1 MLNRFITMK
10 EEEKRSPKQLRPY
23 LASEDESEDLY
34 WEMMSSFSHNS
45 SLRRVDRYSKTGS
58 APEMKAIREA
68 CSIRSRS
75 GTDSLVSENEFSHTH
90 SSRYASFTNEMREQE
105 EKMSDLPRLEAQME
119 HSFDNAKDFNYSS
132 KNEMVEEHSDNPGSS
147 FFMASRLEI
156 EVDAVGDHGASNLDV
171 AGVTNQS
178 IALRCDKHGVEED
191 QDASPESPRVS
202 SLDDITPTPLP
213 VVAFLRTCNPV
224 VQEYIRKNLVD
235 DTLAIRDSLIM
246 DASARALV
254 EAIHATP
261 TQAVLHFAG
270 GGSQALGWLMSVPG
284 ASNTVL
290 EAVVPFSS
298 SEKVFFLRCLKV
310 PTQFASRQTA
320 EDMALMAYNRAI
332 VLYNPGFPALGVGF
346 SGSLASSR
354 PKLGDHRF
362 HVSTRTSD
370 QLWSST
376 VTLSKGMRTRE
387 QEDKV
392 SSQFVLKAIAY
403 ACKVPTTFV
412 SELTDSEVYPFSSDF
427 STAERKIILP
437 GSFNPLHDGHL
448 KLLEVAVNILG
459 EGYPCFELSAVNAD
473 KPPLTVSEIK
483 RRVMQF
489 EKVGEPKYYS
499 GDYGRML
506 ETLLGCKS
514 TGCVFLVA
522 GRNIDGKFKVVD
534 DLDIP
539 AELRDLFIPIPP
551 EKFRMDISSTQI
563 RKTQGML

>member
-1 MLNRFITMK
+1 M
-10 EEEKRSPKQLRPY
+10 
-23 LASEDESEDLY
+23 
-34 WEMMSSFSHNS
+34 
-45 SLRRVDRYSKTGS
+45 
-58 APEMKAIREA
+58 
-68 CSIRSRS
+68 
-75 GTDSLVSENEFSHTH
+75 
-90 SSRYASFTNEMREQE
+90 
-105 EKMSDLPRLEAQME
+105 
-119 HSFDNAKDFNYSS
+119 
-132 KNEMVEEHSDNPGSS
+132 
-147 FFMASRLEI
+147 
-156 EVDAVGDHGASNLDV
+156 DV
-171 AGVTNQS
+171 
-178 IALRCDKHGVEED
+178 
-191 QDASPESPRVS
+191 
-202 SLDDITPTPLP
+202 
-213 VVAFLRTCNPV
+213 
-224 VQEYIRKNLVD
+224 
-235 DTLAIRDSLIM
+235 
-246 DASARALV
+246 SARALV

-290 EAVVPFSS
+290 EAVVPYSRMS
-298 SEKVFFLRCLKV
+298 LVQLLGKV

-332 VLYNPGFPALGVGF
+332 VLSNPGFPALGVGF

-370 QLWSST
+370 HLWSST
-376 VTLSKGMRTRE
+376 VTLSKGTRTRE

-403 ACKVPTTFV
+403 ACKVPTTFI
-412 SELTDSEVYPFSSDF
+412 SELTDSEGPAEFKLQFNEDQELEQLINGEICFKVYPFSSDF

-448 KLLEVAVNILG
+448 KLLEVAMNILS

-489 EKVGEPKYYS
+489 EKVGKTVIISNQPYFYKKAELFPGSAFVIGADTAARLINPKYYS

-522 GRNIDGKFKVVD
+522 GRNIDDKFMVVD
-534 DLDIP
+534 DLHIP
-539 AELRDLFIPIPP
+539 EELRDLFIPIPP

-563 RKTQGML
+563 RKSQGML